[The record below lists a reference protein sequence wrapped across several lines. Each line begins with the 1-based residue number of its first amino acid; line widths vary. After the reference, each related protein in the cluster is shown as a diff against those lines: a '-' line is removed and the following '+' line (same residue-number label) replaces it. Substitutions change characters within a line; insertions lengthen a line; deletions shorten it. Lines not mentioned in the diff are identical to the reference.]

1 MVRGSM
7 MEKLD
12 LQDLLF
18 FFNRIESMKIESI
31 YMGDFNKIIKHAVD
45 NFSEIEKSLEK
56 QHELYLS
63 LWRQMTRFCNL
74 IFIKRDDDFF
84 NMLRSIEYE
93 FAGRTLMIEIEM
105 GLLVRL
111 PK

>member
-1 MVRGSM
+1 MSVLD

-12 LQDLLF
+12 LQDLIF
-18 FFNRIESMKIESI
+18 FFKRIEAMNIENI
-31 YMGDFNKIIKHAVD
+31 YMGDFRAIIGHAID
-45 NFSEIEKSLEK
+45 NFSEIEDSLEK
-56 QHELYLS
+56 QHALYLS

-84 NMLRSIEYE
+84 NILRSIEYE
-93 FAGRTLMIEIEM
+93 FAGRTLIVEMEM

-111 PK
+111 PN